1 MLIIPCQGV
10 IYQGKLSAISY
21 QLSAISYQLSA
32 ISYQLSAISYQLS
45 VYELGHSVEASQRR
59 SITASKPVPLTTDG

>member
-32 ISYQLSAISYQLS
+32 ISYQRLALRARYLRCYQLS
-45 VYELGHSVEASQRR
+45 ADELVHSVEACATRL
-59 SITASKPVPLTTDG
+59 TADH